1 MSASESPINRLKA
14 RAKQGMQGY
23 PVATLAFYGPDDQ
36 RASKVAVGIIDGNE
50 SLVAME
56 RWYSPSLDAR
66 FNPGL
71 ARKILKFI
79 EQNQAVSVVMSENIL
94 GCPHE
99 EGMDYP
105 SGESCPHCP
114 FWANRDRWT
123 GRLFPEPAAGP
134 GELGQPR
141 QRERAQAMVGVAWY
155 RQEQWARLYEIADDR
170 EYLGMTYEEWQ
181 QGAEEALQRLA
192 KQGLDPV
199 PVPVDV
205 EELLQWCR
213 EHNRPI
219 DGNARAE
226 YAAYRLAQTG
236 VEEEG
241 E

>member
-36 RASKVAVGIIDGNE
+36 RASKVVVGIIDENE
-50 SLVAME
+50 SLVALE

-79 EQNQAVSVVMSENIL
+79 EQSQAASVVMSENIL

-99 EGMDYP
+99 EGIDYP
-105 SGESCPHCP
+105 EGESCPHCP
-114 FWANRDRWT
+114 FWANRERWT
-123 GRLFPEPAAGP
+123 GRLFPEPTAGS
-134 GELGQPR
+134 GELGIPQ
-141 QRERAQAMVGVAWY
+141 QREPAHTIVGVAWY
-155 RQEQWARLYEIADDR
+155 RQEQWERLCEAADDQKCL
-170 EYLGMTYEEWQ
+170 EMTYEEWQ
-181 QGAEEALQRLA
+181 QGAEEALQRLSR
-192 KQGLDPV
+192 QGLDPV

-205 EELLQWCR
+205 EALIQWCR
-213 EHNRPI
+213 ERDRPI
-219 DGNARAE
+219 DGNTRVE
-226 YAAYRLAQTG
+226 YAAYRLAQMSM
-236 VEEEG
+236 EEEG